1 MSNILLLKLEE
12 DIKEKKR
19 GFTLFLMLL
28 LVTRV
33 KVTFSVSSTSTAILT
48 LVKDIKTRSGL

>member
-48 LVKDIKTRSGL
+48 LGKDIKTRSGL

>member
-28 LVTRV
+28 LV

-48 LVKDIKTRSGL
+48 LGKGIKTRSGL